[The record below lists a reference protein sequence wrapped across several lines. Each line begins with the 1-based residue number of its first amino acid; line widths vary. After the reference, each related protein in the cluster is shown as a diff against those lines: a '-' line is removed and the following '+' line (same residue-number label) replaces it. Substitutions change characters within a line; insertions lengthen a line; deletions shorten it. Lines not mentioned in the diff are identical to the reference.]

1 MGEPLI
7 LEVADHR
14 GRVRLRTRLVPAE
27 PETFVGRAPRND
39 VVLDDPYVDPR
50 HLRIVTSDDGGW
62 RFADLGSVN
71 GVWLGQSGIRQF
83 EGVITPGLELKIG
96 RSMLRFVSPDAP
108 VAPALLDPA
117 HRGGIAHRLRE
128 PRVIVA
134 ILALALASSATT
146 RYYGST
152 RAVTVVDL
160 VTSGLAILI
169 FTALWAAAW
178 AFTNRLV
185 AHRFRFVSHLVWAI
199 LITTVGSAVAS
210 GGEWLGFF
218 MPNTNWRGLEIL
230 VWWFGGALLL
240 VGHFELV
247 TEWPRARR
255 WIVATVA
262 TGIVAAVV
270 VVLARSETLKGS
282 ALTHETGAL
291 KPVDVRYL
299 PATSLD
305 AFVRDA
311 AELKTKVDETET
323 EAETEPDQTE
333 AGRPSGVAVRIHRLP
348 PPNVFAHPV
357 EPEARLPPQF

>member
-27 PETFVGRAPRND
+27 PETIIGRAPRND

-50 HLRIVTSDDGGW
+50 HLRIVATDDNGW
-62 RFADLGSVN
+62 RFTDLGSVN
-71 GVWLGQSGIRQF
+71 GVWLGHSGIRQF
-83 EGVITPGLELKIG
+83 DGVITPGLELKIG

-108 VAPALLDPA
+108 VAPALLDPT
-117 HRGGIAHRLRE
+117 HRGGIAHRLLE
-128 PRVIVA
+128 PRILVA

-152 RAVTVVDL
+152 RAVTIADL
-160 VTSGLAILI
+160 VTPGLTVLI

-185 AHRFRFVSHLVWAI
+185 AHRFRFVSHLAWAI
-199 LITTVGSAVAS
+199 LITTVGSALAT

-218 MPNTNWRGLEIL
+218 LPNTNWSGLEIL
-230 VWWFGGALLL
+230 AWWFGGALLL

-247 TEWPRARR
+247 TEWPRTRR
-255 WIVATVA
+255 WIVAAAA
-262 TGIVAAVV
+262 TGMVAAVV
-270 VVLARSETLKGS
+270 VVLARSEALKEG

-299 PATSLD
+299 PSTSLD

-311 AELKTKVDETET
+311 GELKTKVDETAA
-323 EAETEPDQTE
+323 EAEPDQRD

-348 PPNVFAHPV
+348 PPHIFAHPV
-357 EPEARLPPQF
+357 EPQTSLPPQF

>member
-27 PETFVGRAPRND
+27 PETIVGRAPGND

-50 HLRIVTSDDGGW
+50 HLRIAASEDSGW

-71 GVWLGQSGIRQF
+71 GVWLGHSGVRQF
-83 EGVITPGLELKIG
+83 DGVITPGLELKIG
-96 RSMLRFVSPDAP
+96 RSMLRFVSPDTP
-108 VAPALLDPA
+108 VAPALVDPT
-117 HRGGIAHRLRE
+117 HRGGIAHRMLE
-128 PRVIVA
+128 PRILVA
-134 ILALALASSATT
+134 ILTLALASSAVT
-146 RYYGST
+146 RYYGSS

-160 VTSGLAILI
+160 VTPGLTMLI

-185 AHRFRFVSHLVWAI
+185 AHRFRFVSHLAWAI
-199 LITTVGSAVAS
+199 LIATVGSAVAT

-218 MPNTNWRGLEIL
+218 MPNTNWSGLEISA
-230 VWWFGGALLL
+230 WWFGGALLL

-247 TEWPRARR
+247 TEWPRTRR

-262 TGIVAAVV
+262 TGMVAAVV

-311 AELKTKVDETET
+311 AELKTKVDETEA
-323 EAETEPDQTE
+323 EAEQQPQNSP
-333 AGRPSGVAVRIHRLP
+333 PSPKKADLSKRR
-348 PPNVFAHPV
+348 
-357 EPEARLPPQF
+357 